1 MKPLPTLFALA
12 ACGVLL
18 HPATALAGRPL
29 TTEDAGLLGRGE
41 CELEVVGAREGV
53 RGEPA
58 TRGASAQVGCGIGL
72 RSQIALFGA
81 RAHLAGERSEEVG
94 VVGKT
99 ALRELTD
106 DRAGIVIAWAVT
118 AARPGTGS
126 LRHEGTEA
134 KAVLTQPLGDWF
146 LHANLGWTRSEADK
160 LDSTLWSVA
169 AERTGLG
176 PIDAMAEVFG
186 DDRSAPWINAGLRW
200 TVKPDT
206 LFVDASYG
214 VQMDGA
220 RARVATIGLK
230 YAF

>member
-1 MKPLPTLFALA
+1 MKSVPPLFALA
-12 ACGVLL
+12 ACAVLL
-18 HPATALAGRPL
+18 HPVIALAGL
-29 TTEDAGLLGRGE
+29 ATEDAELLGRGE
-41 CELEVVGAREGV
+41 CEFEVVGTREGV

-58 TRGASAQVGCGIGL
+58 VRGASAQVGCGLGL
-72 RSQIALFGA
+72 RSQIALFGE

-94 VVGKT
+94 VEGKT

-106 DRAGIVIAWAVT
+106 DRAGIVVVWAAT

-126 LRHEGTEA
+126 LRHEGTEV
-134 KAVLTQPLGDWF
+134 KAAVTQPLGDWF

-160 LDSTLWSVA
+160 LDSTIWSVA
-169 AERTGLG
+169 AERTALG

-186 DDRSAPWINAGLRW
+186 DDRSAPWINAGLSW

-206 LFVDASYG
+206 LFVEVLYG
-214 VQMDGA
+214 VQMDGL
-220 RARVATIGLK
+220 RARLATVELK